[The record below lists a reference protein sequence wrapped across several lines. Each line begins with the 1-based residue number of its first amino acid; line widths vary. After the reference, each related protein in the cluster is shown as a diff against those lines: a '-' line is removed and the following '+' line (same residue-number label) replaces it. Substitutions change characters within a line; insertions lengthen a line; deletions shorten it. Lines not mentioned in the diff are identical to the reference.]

1 MRAIWKF
8 LSSLRL
14 TVVCL
19 ALSILLVF
27 VGTVAQADEGLY
39 QAQVR
44 YFKQWVVWGPML
56 FGHRLPV
63 PLPGGYLL
71 GVVLLV
77 NLVGAHI
84 QRFQWTAKKTG
95 IHLTHLGII
104 LLLVGQLATDLFSVE
119 TFLHFR
125 EGESKYY
132 SESHREHELAFA
144 VDGEGGREKVVAF
157 PESMVAGLGKLKGGE
172 LRHPDLPFTLRIKEY
187 WLNSQVVSKNEVTES
202 GGRLMTALATVESQY
217 STPDGLPV
225 QAQKAEEMAGRRE
238 VWLGALAAVGENSV
252 TDLVA
257 TAKKIAADPERATRL
272 QAELKGRFR
281 KEMLARFSQQGGAMQ
296 VAAERIGKGESLE
309 SLVAPVEKGLGADV
323 LVFPAAE
330 ARAMDT
336 KNWPAAVVE
345 VLREGKSLGTW
356 LFSPWFMGRDRVA
369 LGQELEIGGK
379 VWRGAFRSER
389 VYYPFSV
396 QLLKTTHEVY
406 PGTVIPKNFQ
416 SRVRLVNPERSE
428 TREVDIYM
436 NNPLRYAGLTYF
448 QSGMDKDPENPG
460 SVGSSTLQVVRNPGW
475 LTPYLACALVGL
487 GMTWQFLYHLF
498 NFVLRRRS
506 NS

>member
-19 ALSILLVF
+19 SLSIILVF

-44 YFKQWVVWGPML
+44 YFKQWMVWGPML

-77 NLVGAHI
+77 NLIGAHI

-104 LLLVGQLATDLFSVE
+104 LLLVGQLATDIFSVE

-125 EGESKYY
+125 EGESKSY
-132 SESHREHELAFA
+132 SESHREHELAFSIDA
-144 VDGEGGREKVVAF
+144 GDGQEKVVAF
-157 PESMVAGLGKLKGGE
+157 PESLVAKGGE

-187 WLNSQVVSKNEVTES
+187 RINSQVMAKSEVTEA
-202 GGRLMTALATVESQY
+202 GGRLQTALATLESNY
-217 STPDGLPV
+217 STAEGLPV
-225 QAQKAEEMAGRRE
+225 QAEKAGDMPGRRE
-238 VWLGALAAVGENSV
+238 VWVAALAAVGETGV

-257 TAKKIAADPERATRL
+257 AAKKISADPGRAGRL
-272 QAELKGRFR
+272 QTELKGRFR
-281 KEMLARFSQQGGAMQ
+281 KEMLGRFTQQGGAMQ

-309 SLVAPVEKGLGADV
+309 GLASPVEKGLGSDV
-323 LVFPAAE
+323 VVFPAPE

-336 KNWPAAVVE
+336 KNWPYAVVE
-345 VLREGKSLGTW
+345 VLQEGKSLGAW

-369 LGQELEIGGK
+369 LSQDFEAGGK

-406 PGTVIPKNFQ
+406 PGTTIPKNFQ
-416 SRVRLVNPERSE
+416 SRVRLVNRERSE

-448 QSGMDKDPENPG
+448 QSGMDKDPEKPG
-460 SVGSSTLQVVRNPGW
+460 ALGSSTLQVVRNPGW
-475 LTPYLACALVGL
+475 LTPYLACVLVGL
-487 GMTWQFLYHLF
+487 GMTWQFLYHLS